1 MAGLPRAID
10 GGGVSAEPVE
20 PAAAAAPRCAAV
32 ATNESRARID
42 VSPFAPFLD
51 LWRNRALLLAL
62 TRREIE
68 GRYRGSALG
77 MLWSLATPLLT
88 LAVYTFVFSVVF
100 QVKWGASNQ
109 GHGEFALVAFA
120 GLLVFSAFAEPV
132 GRAPTLVLAQANMVK
147 KVVFPVQV
155 LAGVALGAALFQLL
169 IGTGVLLLIGL
180 LLGFIPGPTAL
191 AFPAVVLPLALGTL
205 GLTWALAAA
214 GVYFRDLGQAVGL
227 VVTLLLFLIPIFY
240 PASAVPEAFRP
251 FIAYNPLAILVEEG
265 RAVLL
270 WGRWPDWM
278 ALLVVGLLGWLIAWG
293 GYLAFMKLRRGFS
306 DVL

>member
-1 MAGLPRAID
+1 
-10 GGGVSAEPVE
+10 VSAEPVVPEAAE
-20 PAAAAAPRCAAV
+20 PRRVAV

-42 VSPFAPFLD
+42 VSPFAPFAD

-88 LAVYTFVFSVVF
+88 LAVYTFVFSVIF
-100 QVKWGASNQ
+100 QVKWGTSGQ

-120 GLLVFSAFAEPV
+120 GLLVFTAFADPV

-155 LAGVALGAALFQLL
+155 LAAVALGATLFQLL
-169 IGTGVLLLIGL
+169 IGTGVLLFIGL
-180 LLGFIPGPTAL
+180 LLGFIPGATVL
-191 AFPAVVLPLALGTL
+191 AFPAVVVPLALGTL
-205 GLTWALAAA
+205 GVTWALAAV
-214 GVYFRDLGQAVGL
+214 GVYFRDLGQVVGL
-227 VVTLLLFLIPIFY
+227 LVTLLMFLIPIFY
-240 PASAVPEAFRP
+240 PASAVPESFRP
-251 FIAYNPLAILVEEG
+251 FIAWNPLAVLVEQA
-265 RAVLL
+265 RATLL
-270 WGRWPDWM
+270 WGQWPDWT
-278 ALLVVGLLGWLIAWG
+278 ALLVVGLLGWLLAWG